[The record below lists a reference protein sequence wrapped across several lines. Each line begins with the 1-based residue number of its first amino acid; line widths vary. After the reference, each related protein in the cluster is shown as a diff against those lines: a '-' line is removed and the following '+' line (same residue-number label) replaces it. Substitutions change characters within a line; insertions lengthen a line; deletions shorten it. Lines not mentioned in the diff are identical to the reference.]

1 VGAVLE
7 SSEQEGTGWTHAGAD
22 AFE

>member
-7 SSEQEGTGWTHAGAD
+7 SSEQEGTGWSHAGAD